1 MDWNSVFK
9 LITIAG
15 LLLWTYDL
23 YQTTQNKFV
32 LILLDTAGLV
42 LLLIG
47 TWSVMN
53 WWWIIFLGLSWLMT
67 NSWLI
72 VKAN

>member
-15 LLLWTYDL
+15 LLLWTYDF

-32 LILLDTAGLV
+32 LILLDTVGLV

-67 NSWLI
+67 NGWLI

>member
-1 MDWNSVFK
+1 MDWNAVFK
-9 LITIAG
+9 CITIAG

>member
-1 MDWNSVFK
+1 MDWNSFFK

>member
-67 NSWLI
+67 NGWLI

>member
-9 LITIAG
+9 VITIAG

-67 NSWLI
+67 NGWLI

>member
-32 LILLDTAGLV
+32 LILLDTVGLV

-67 NSWLI
+67 NGWLI